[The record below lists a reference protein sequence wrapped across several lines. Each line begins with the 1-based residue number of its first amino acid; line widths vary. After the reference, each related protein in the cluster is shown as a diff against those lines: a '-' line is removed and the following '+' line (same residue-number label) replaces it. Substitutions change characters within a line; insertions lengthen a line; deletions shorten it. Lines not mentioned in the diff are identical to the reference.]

1 MVKTGIER
9 IDEYINIFKDKRVG
23 LITNPTGVDNNFR
36 STIDILRDK
45 VNLVVLFSPE
55 HGIRGN
61 LQAGERLDTYV
72 DETTGLTVYSLYGKT
87 RKPTAEML
95 ELFDILVFDIQD
107 TGARFYTYLYTMAYA
122 MIACKETNKEFVV
135 LDRPNPVN
143 STIVEGNMLD
153 INFRSFIG
161 YYSIPQRY
169 GLTIGELAKY
179 FNDKEEIKATLHV
192 IPMENYKRNM
202 TYKDTGL
209 KWVLPSPNIPTEETP
224 LYYLCTCIFEG
235 TNLSEGRGT
244 AKPFQ
249 MFGSPYLNN
258 YDLAKK
264 LNDLNLSGVM
274 FRPTFFTPT
283 FSKHTNELCKGIE
296 LHITNIN
303 SFEPVKT
310 GYLIV
315 DIIRNDYQEF
325 DFIPPFSK
333 GGKPFIDLLTG
344 SDDIRNNV
352 SLEKILNQMN
362 NDGLNFTKEKR
373 RYEIYE

>member
-192 IPMENYKRNM
+192 IPMENYKRSM

-244 AKPFQ
+244 AKPFH

-264 LNDLNLSGVM
+264 LNDLNLAGVM